1 MAANVNPVFPLTP
14 QIVISSPLSAAA
26 TAANF
31 YSGTDAIG
39 ANNLSTFVAG
49 VNGSRVDFIR
59 VKYASTPS
67 AAPSG
72 TTNATVMHVF
82 INNGGSNTIP
92 SNNVFFTDFLVPSV
106 LMSNTV
112 LNGEI
117 TVPLGVSLPAGYRIL
132 VNSQAANGATNGAWT
147 ITAIGGDY

>member
-1 MAANVNPVFPLTP
+1 MAANTNPVFPLTP
-14 QIVISSPLSAAA
+14 QVVVGQLLTTAA

-31 YSGTDAIG
+31 YSGTDPIG
-39 ANNLSTFVAG
+39 PNIVSLFTAG

-59 VKYASTPS
+59 VKYSSTAA

-72 TTNATVMHVF
+72 TTNASVMHVF
-82 INNGGSNTIP
+82 INNGSVNTTTT
-92 SNNVFFTDFLVPSV
+92 NNTFITDFLVPAV
-106 LMSNTV
+106 VMSNTV

-117 TVPLGVSLPAGYRIL
+117 TVPIGISLPAGYKII
-132 VNSQAANGATNGAWT
+132 VNSQAANGATNGAWA

>member
-1 MAANVNPVFPLTP
+1 MAANVNPIFPLTP
-14 QIVISSPLSAAA
+14 QVLVGQLLSAAA

-31 YSGTDAIG
+31 YSGTDSIG
-39 ANNLSTFVAG
+39 ANTVSLYVAG

-59 VKYASTPS
+59 IKYGSTAS

-82 INNGGSNTIP
+82 INNGGSNTTAT
-92 SNNVFFTDFLVPSV
+92 NNTFLTDFLVPSV
-106 LMSNTV
+106 VMSNTI

-117 TVPLGVSLPAGYRIL
+117 TVPLGISLPAGYRIL
-132 VNSQAANGATNGAWT
+132 VNSQAANGATNGAWAL
-147 ITAIGGDY
+147 TAIGGDY

>member
-1 MAANVNPVFPLTP
+1 MAANLNPVFPLTP
-14 QIVISSPLSAAA
+14 QTTVGQLLVSAA
-26 TAANF
+26 TANNF

-39 ANNLSTFVAG
+39 GNLVSLFTAG

-59 VKYASTPS
+59 VKYSSTAS

-72 TTNATVMHVF
+72 TTNSTVMHVF
-82 INNGGSNTIP
+82 INNAGANTTA
-92 SNNVFFTDFLVPSV
+92 SNNTFITDFVVPSV
-106 LMSNTV
+106 LMSNTI

-117 TVPLGVSLPAGYRIL
+117 TVPLGISLPAGYRIL
-132 VNSQAANGATNGAWT
+132 VNSQAANGATNGAWA